1 MVNGELRSGLRWA
14 WVAVP
19 LIVLAGALW
28 AASGHAH
35 AQEKSSTDIEV
46 TAYTDDGPNGRS
58 LGEINIGTPVTIE
71 IKVTHPPDT
80 QIIFPRI
87 DNHWNDVFQRPNP
100 ARFDDGEQGDR
111 LVTTKKFDVVA
122 FTLGEHET
130 PPLIVTILSP
140 GNPPLDQSAG
150 LLKLNV
156 VPVTGE
162 DAATV
167 DGVATP
173 RPLKEGELVDIRPQE
188 EMEPELD
195 LGEVAA
201 PDSWPWIVAGL
212 AAMGLAVWG
221 LYALLKP
228 RPPEPV
234 FMDHYRA
241 AMEELERIEGLRL
254 PAAGRF
260 KEHYTL
266 VADVIRTYLEG
277 QFGIPALDRTTSE
290 IQAEVSA
297 ADIDA
302 DGAIEMRWLFVDCDI
317 IKFTGLEPDE
327 YEAGLMV
334 GRAREILD
342 MIRPPESSPEPEGTG
357 PIAEAAGA

>member
-1 MVNGELRSGLRWA
+1 MRWA
-14 WVAVP
+14 QVAVA

-80 QIIFPRI
+80 QIVFPRI
-87 DNHWNDVFQRPNP
+87 DNQWNEVFERRGRPHYY
-100 ARFDDGEQGDR
+100 DGEEGDR
-111 LVTTKKFDVVA
+111 LVATKTFEVVA
-122 FTLGEHET
+122 FRIGEHET

-156 VPVTGE
+156 VPEPGE
-162 DAATV
+162 DAATG

-212 AAMGLAVWG
+212 AAIGLAAWG
-221 LYALLKP
+221 LYVLLRP

-234 FMDHYRA
+234 FINPYDA

-254 PAAGRF
+254 PAAGLF
-260 KEHYTL
+260 KEHYSL
-266 VADVIRTYLEG
+266 VADVVRTYLEG

-290 IQAEVSA
+290 ILAEVSA